1 MKLQQLVEGEKA
13 LGNLMQQ
20 PMAAGTAYRLAM
32 LARQTVPYFEQF
44 YKQRMEIAR
53 KYGKEAD
60 GQINVPN
67 EKLKEFVTEIE
78 TLLGEDVDVSF
89 KPIDPDTLAVSMTP
103 SDMLTLGWLFDGAD
117 M

>member
-1 MKLQQLVEGEKA
+1 MKLQQLVEGEKV

-20 PMAAGTAYRLAM
+20 SMAAGVAFRLAM
-32 LARQTVPYFEQF
+32 LIKKIAPCLEQF
-44 YKQRMEIAR
+44 HKQRMEIAR

-78 TLLGEDVDVSF
+78 TLLSEDVDVSF
-89 KPIDPDTLAVSMTP
+89 KPIDPDTLVVSMTP
-103 SDMLTLGWLFDGAD
+103 SDMLTLGWLFDETD
-117 M
+117 V